1 MAGGCA
7 LSDRP
12 IGALASTL
20 PRFQILRSHARGG
33 LGEVFLALDPDVE
46 RQVALKTLQSYHA
59 HDPVSQARFVLEAE
73 VTGRLEHPGIV
84 PVYCLGEILPAGRI
98 TS

>member
-1 MAGGCA
+1 MSRSRCF
-7 LSDRP
+7 SP
-12 IGALASTL
+12 I
-20 PRFQILRSHARGG
+20 
-33 LGEVFLALDPDVE
+33 
-46 RQVALKTLQSYHA
+46 YA

-84 PVYCLGEILPAGRI
+84 PVYGLGAIPPAGRI